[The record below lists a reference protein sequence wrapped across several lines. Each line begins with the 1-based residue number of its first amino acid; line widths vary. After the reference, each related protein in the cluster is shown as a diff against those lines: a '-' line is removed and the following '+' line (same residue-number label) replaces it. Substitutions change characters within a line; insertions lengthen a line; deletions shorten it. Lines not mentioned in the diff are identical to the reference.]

1 MKKIE
6 KILNSYSI
14 RNIISKYLKCK
25 WCNKEPQKSIKEI
38 ELLTKGICSKCL
50 IKEYSAYL

>member
-1 MKKIE
+1 MKSIE
-6 KILNSYSI
+6 KILNSNSI

-25 WCNKEPQKSIKEI
+25 WCNKEPLKSIKEI
-38 ELLTKGICSKCL
+38 ELLSEGICSKCL